1 RGHRTRAGA
10 GRGHAG
16 RGHLGGGRARHRVAE
31 LLPADGRRVRTA
43 GEGRVVGAVAGV
55 RSGAAGR
62 VGDRN
67 AEAVGPVAGLTHGQ
81 AVLESLRKHNAT
93 LIDQDPVEVSVERT
107 TWRDDGAGGRVA
119 EETTLGPYR
128 CRVYHRDSETAQVVT
143 EGAARYVDEW
153 GVTFPW

>member
-1 RGHRTRAGA
+1 M
-10 GRGHAG
+10 
-16 RGHLGGGRARHRVAE
+16 
-31 LLPADGRRVRTA
+31 
-43 GEGRVVGAVAGV
+43 
-55 RSGAAGR
+55 
-62 VGDRN
+62 
-67 AEAVGPVAGLTHGQ
+67 AGLTHGQ

-153 GVTFPW
+153 GVTFPWDVDLRAGDMDADILVLPDGRRLRVRAVIPRTWAGERFAVHAICELVR